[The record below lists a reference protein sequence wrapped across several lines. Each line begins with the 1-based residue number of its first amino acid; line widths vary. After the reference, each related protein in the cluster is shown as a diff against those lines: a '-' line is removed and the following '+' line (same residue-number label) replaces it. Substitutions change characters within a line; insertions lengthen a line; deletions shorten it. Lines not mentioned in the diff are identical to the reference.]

1 MNAPLPEHIRQA
13 LETVT
18 LDDKYSLDYGYAFMS
33 GVQALVKL
41 PMLQRL
47 RDQQQGKNTAGFIS
61 GYRGSPLGGYDQALW
76 KASSYLKA
84 QNIVFQP
91 GVNEELAATAVWGT
105 QQLGFSPPGTN
116 KFDGV
121 FGIWYGKGPGVD
133 RTSDVFKHA
142 NMAGTTPW
150 GGVIAVAG
158 DDHVAK
164 SSTAAHQSDHIFKA
178 CGLPVFF
185 PASVQ
190 EILDLGLHAL
200 AMSRYAGV
208 WAGMK
213 TIQEI
218 VESSASTL
226 IDPERVQIK
235 LPTDFEMP
243 PGGVHIRWPDAA
255 LEQEQRLF
263 DTKWYAALAY
273 IRANRLNYN
282 AIEGAHG
289 GRGDRLGLIA
299 SGKAYNDT
307 RQALMDLGLDDA
319 ACRQLGIRLHKVG
332 VVWPLEAQLTREF
345 ATGLQEILVIEEKRQ
360 VIEYQL
366 KEELYNWRADVRP
379 HIVGK
384 FNDVP
389 GDFSGG
395 EWSMPNPAANT
406 LLRAHADLSPA
417 LIAKAVA
424 TRVKKLN
431 LDSDMLARIDARLA
445 VIEAK
450 ERSLQVSV
458 VNSERPP
465 WFCSGCPHNTS
476 TKVPEGSRAMAG
488 IGCHFMALW
497 MDRSTQGFTQM
508 GGEGVPWVGQ
518 QPFTTDTHIFAN
530 LGDGTYFHSGL
541 LAVRQAI
548 AAGVN
553 ITSKILYNDAVA
565 MTGGQQIGERPE
577 GHSVLQIAQSMR
589 AEGSRKTVV
598 VTDEPDKY
606 DGVALAEGVTV
617 HHRDELD
624 TLQKEFRQIKGT
636 TVIIY
641 DQTCATEKRRRRKR
655 GTLVDPAVRVLINE
669 LVCEGC
675 GDCSVQSNCLS
686 VEPLETEFG
695 RKRQINQST
704 CNKDFSCVK
713 GFCPSFVTVE
723 GGQLKKPKKAGLA
736 TQADKKLNP
745 FLLGDLP
752 EPLLPDLR
760 GRTDP
765 VWGIVVAGV
774 GGTGVITIGQLLGMA
789 AHIEGKGIVTQDAAG
804 LAQKGGSTWSHVL
817 ISDRPADI
825 CTTRVGM
832 ASADLIIGCDPIV
845 AAHKETMLRM
855 REGKT
860 HVALNAHSA
869 PTAAFVQ
876 NSGWQNPGSA
886 CQAEIV
892 KAVGQAQVGA
902 FNADTAASQL
912 MGDSIYA
919 NPMLLGYAWQK
930 GWVPLGLAALTRA
943 IELNAVAV
951 EQNKTAFAWGR
962 RAAHDLA
969 SVEKLF
975 AAAKV
980 ISMPAPQQG
989 VTELVASRVAFLT
1002 AYQDAAYAQ
1011 SYADFVA
1018 RVQHAERALPP
1029 SLQGNALLSQNV
1041 ARYLFK
1047 LMAYKDEYEVARL
1060 HTDRSFHIKIQGMFE
1075 GDFKLNYHLAPPL
1088 LARKNERGELQ
1099 KQKFGPWMLRAFRLL
1114 ARFKHLRGG
1123 PLDVFGRTPER
1134 KMERALISE
1143 YRASMEEVMAS
1154 LGEHNHALAVELARI
1169 PEQIKGF
1176 GHVKERHLALARVQW
1191 QSLALRFR
1199 SASPLA
1205 PARAA

>member
-1 MNAPLPEHIRQA
+1 MNAPLPEHIRRA
-13 LETVT
+13 IDTVT
-18 LDDKYSLDYGYAFMS
+18 LDDKYSLDYGHAFMS

-76 KASSYLKA
+76 KAAKYLKERH
-84 QNIVFQP
+84 IVFQP
-91 GVNEELAATAVWGT
+91 GVNEELAATACWGT
-105 QQLGFSPPGTN
+105 QQLGFAPPGTN
-116 KFDGV
+116 KYDGV
-121 FGIWYGKGPGVD
+121 FSIWYGKGPGVD

-150 GGVIAVAG
+150 GGVLAVAG

-218 VESSASTL
+218 VESSASAL

-235 LPTDFEMP
+235 LPEFVMP
-243 PGGVHIRWPDAA
+243 PGGVHIRWPDTA

-263 DTKWYAALAY
+263 DYKWYAALAY

-282 AIEGAHG
+282 AIEGPN
-289 GRGDRLGLIA
+289 DRFGLIA

-307 RQALMDLGLDDA
+307 RQALLDLGLDDA
-319 ACRQLGIRLHKVG
+319 TCRQIGIRLHKVG

-345 ATGLQEILVIEEKRQ
+345 ATGLQEILVVEEKRQ

-379 HIVGK
+379 HILGK
-384 FNDVP
+384 FNEVE

-395 EWSMPNPAANT
+395 EWSMPNPTANT
-406 LLRAHADLSPA
+406 LLRANADLSPA
-417 LIAKAVA
+417 LIAKAIA
-424 TRVKKLN
+424 ARVKKLGVS
-431 LDSDMLARIDARLA
+431 SDLLARIDSRLA
-445 VIEAK
+445 LIEAK
-450 ERSLQVSV
+450 ERAMQVTV
-458 VNSERPP
+458 VDTERTP

-476 TKVPEGSRAMAG
+476 TRVPEGSRAMAG
-488 IGCHFMALW
+488 IGCHYMTLW
-497 MDRSTQGFTQM
+497 MDRSTMGFTQM

-518 QPFTTDTHIFAN
+518 QPFTHDTHIFAN
-530 LGDGTYFHSGL
+530 IGDGTYFHSGL
-541 LAVRQAI
+541 LAIRQSI

-553 ITSKILYNDAVA
+553 ITYKILYNDAVA

-577 GHSVLQIAQSMR
+577 GHSVLQILQSMQ
-589 AEGSRKTVV
+589 AEGAARVVV
-598 VTDEPDKY
+598 VTDEPEKY
-606 DGVALAEGVTV
+606 EGVALPAGVAV

-624 TLQKEFRQIKGT
+624 AVQREFREIKGCS
-636 TVIIY
+636 VIVY

-655 GTLVDPAVRVLINE
+655 GTMVDPAARVLIND

-723 GGQLKKPKKAGLA
+723 GGQLKKKAQSDA
-736 TQADKKLNP
+736 KVSP
-745 FLLGDLP
+745 FDDAALGALP
-752 EPLLPDLR
+752 LPQIPMLEGVTPGER
-760 GRTDP
+760 
-765 VWGIVVAGV
+765 VWGTVVAGV
-774 GGTGVITIGQLLGMA
+774 GGTGVITIGQLMGMA

-817 ISDRPADI
+817 ISAQPSDI

-832 ASADLIIGCDPIV
+832 ASADLVIGCDPIV
-845 AAHKETMLRM
+845 AAHKETLLRM
-855 REGKT
+855 RAGKT

-869 PTAAFVQ
+869 PTAAFVH
-876 NSGWQNPGSA
+876 NGAWQNPGSA
-886 CQAEIV
+886 CQHEV
-892 KAVGQAQVGA
+892 AQTVGA
-902 FNADTAASQL
+902 EAVDVFDADTAATKL
-912 MGDSIYA
+912 MNDSIYA
-919 NPMLLGYAWQK
+919 NPMLLGYAWQR
-930 GWVPLGLAALTRA
+930 GWVPLGLDALMRA

-951 EQNKTAFAWGR
+951 DNNKAAFTWGR
-962 RAAHDLA
+962 RAAHDLPA
-969 SVEKLF
+969 LQKLF
-975 AAAKV
+975 APAQV
-980 ISMPAPQQG
+980 IAMPTPRPG
-989 VTELVASRVAFLT
+989 LESLVKRRVEFLT
-1002 AYQDAAYAQ
+1002 DYQDAAYAKA
-1011 SYADFVA
+1011 YADFIA
-1018 RVQHAERALPP
+1018 RVQAAEDQLPEAMRSKYP
-1029 SLQGNALLSQNV
+1029 LSQAV
-1041 ARYLFK
+1041 ARGLFK

-1060 HTDRSFHIKIQGMFE
+1060 HTQTGFEEKIKAMFE
-1075 GDFKLNYHLAPPL
+1075 GDYKLNYHLAPPL
-1088 LARKNERGELQ
+1088 LSKTNEQGELQ
-1099 KQKFGPWMLRAFRLL
+1099 KQKFGAWVGSAFKVLT
-1114 ARFKHLRGG
+1114 RFKGLRGTA
-1123 PLDVFGRTPER
+1123 LDVFGYTEERRT
-1134 KMERALISE
+1134 ERALIGE
-1143 YRASMEEVMAS
+1143 YRASIEEVIAS
-1154 LGEHNHALAVELARI
+1154 LNEANHPAAIEVALIA
-1169 PEQIKGF
+1169 EQIKGY
-1176 GHVKERHLALARVQW
+1176 GHVKERHLKAARPKW
-1191 QSLALRFR
+1191 
-1199 SASPLA
+1199 
-1205 PARAA
+1205 AAAMQTFKKNAGQAIKQAA